1 MEIKYVITLGK
12 DFVNAKWFDTFI
24 IDSMIIFNLPPSHLE
39 GIQ

>member
-12 DFVNAKWFDTFI
+12 DFVNVKCFDTFI
-24 IDSMIIFNLPPSHLE
+24 IDLMIIFNLFLFHLE